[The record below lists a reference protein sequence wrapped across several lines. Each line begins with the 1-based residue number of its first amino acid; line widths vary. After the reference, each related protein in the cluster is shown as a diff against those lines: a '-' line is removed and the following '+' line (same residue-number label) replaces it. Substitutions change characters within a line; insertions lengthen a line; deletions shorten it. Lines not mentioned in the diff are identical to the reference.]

1 MKVVQYRVGAIGT
14 NCYLVYDEN
23 TMRGAL
29 VDPGDNGK
37 ELAQAIEKEGVT
49 LDYILL
55 THAHFD
61 HILGVQA
68 VIEKT
73 GAKLVL
79 HKDDKW
85 LLKKENMGMFRQM
98 AHGYTELKV
107 DIEAEEGT
115 QVTFGGLTATYMNTP
130 GHTPGSC
137 CIRVGDVLF
146 TGDTL
151 FRRECGRCDLQGGD
165 FGLMLKSL
173 KRLHD
178 LEGDFSVLPGH
189 EGVSTLAEERKYN
202 RYMRQATGK

>member
-1 MKVVQYRVGAIGT
+1 MKIAHFRVGMVQT
-14 NCYLVYDEN
+14 NCYLIYDEK
-23 TMRGAL
+23 TMHGAL
-29 VDPGDNGK
+29 IDPGDHGR
-37 ELAQAIEKEGVT
+37 ELAEAVEKEGVT

-68 VIEKT
+68 VREKT
-73 GAKLVL
+73 GARLVL

-98 AHGYTELKV
+98 AGGYTEQKV

-115 QVTFGGLTATYMNTP
+115 AVTFGGLTATYLSTP

-151 FRRECGRCDLQGGD
+151 FRRECGRCDLEGGD
-165 FGLMLKSL
+165 FALMLKSL

-178 LEGDFSVLPGH
+178 LEGDFTVLPGH
-189 EGVSTLAEERKYN
+189 DAPSTLAEERRYN
-202 RYMRQATGK
+202 RYMRQAVGK

>member
-1 MKVVQYRVGAIGT
+1 MKIMQFRVGVVGT
-14 NCYLVYDEN
+14 NCYLIYDEN
-23 TMRGAL
+23 SMHGAL

-37 ELAQAIEKEGVT
+37 ELAEIVKKEGVT
-49 LDYILL
+49 LDYVLL

-68 VIEKT
+68 VIEQT

-79 HKDDKW
+79 HKADKW

-98 AHGYTELKV
+98 ASGYTELKP
-107 DIEAEEGT
+107 DLEAEEGT
-115 QVTFGGLTATYMNTP
+115 TVTFGDLTAVYMNTP

-137 CIRVGDVLF
+137 CIRVNDVLF

-151 FRRECGRCDLQGGD
+151 FRRECGRCDLEGGS
-165 FGLMLKSL
+165 FETMLQSL

-178 LEGDFSVLPGH
+178 LDGDLQVLPGH
-189 EGVSTLAEERKYN
+189 EGVSTLAEERRYN
-202 RYMRQATGK
+202 RYMRQAIGK